1 MLKLLSVVVSLWLK
15 YSDKICAEDFV
26 QMQKKNAEAEER
38 KGSGWNLR
46 SLLVSG
52 RIIPLI
58 IAQIFELEN
67 LLLLIKSCLSVSV
80 SLYVYYY
87 AVLSLS

>member
-1 MLKLLSVVVSLWLK
+1 VLK
-15 YSDKICAEDFV
+15 ED
-26 QMQKKNAEAEER
+26 AEAEER

-58 IAQIFELEN
+58 IAQISELEN
-67 LLLLIKSCLSVSV
+67 LLLIIGVCLSVSV
-80 SLYVYYY
+80 SLYVHYY

>member
-1 MLKLLSVVVSLWLK
+1 MQVLKQYGGAKDVEA
-15 YSDKICAEDFV
+15 DK
-26 QMQKKNAEAEER
+26 R

-52 RIIPLI
+52 RTIPLI
-58 IAQIFELEN
+58 IAQISELEN
-67 LLLLIKSCLSVSV
+67 LLLIIGVCLSVSV